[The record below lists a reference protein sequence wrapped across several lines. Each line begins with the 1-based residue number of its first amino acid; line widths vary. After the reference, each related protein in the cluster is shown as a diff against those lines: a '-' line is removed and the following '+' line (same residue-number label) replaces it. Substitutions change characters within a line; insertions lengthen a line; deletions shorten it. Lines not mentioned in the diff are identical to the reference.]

1 MTAPASPSAVSAEEP
16 STEGVSA
23 SSIGHRA
30 RALAALFPRIE
41 ACAQGLNRR
50 FTPCGQWLAGA
61 GCLAALFGL
70 DVRRSFCWQFAGLVL
85 AWLLAALLSARLR
98 RVPVRL
104 HCPTRIELRAGR
116 PATLPTNLCSL
127 GQRPLHGLSLEV
139 AAATHVLPVTEFAGL
154 YRQLAGIPARWVA
167 TELAWVSFRE
177 SLYRHRGHRPERH
190 ALTPLMPGEQRSLA
204 LPFTALRRGLIRVPG
219 LYLLAE
225 DPLGLVRKVR
235 RIDCPLEILALPQS
249 LPSAH
254 WRQEQSTGSGRESR
268 RSARSPGE
276 EEFRALRAYRPG
288 DSRRHIHWR
297 MSARRGALM
306 VRERSGGVPE
316 RAQVT
321 LLAIATE
328 PTGVTFEAAVRVAAA
343 CLEQRPGGETSAC
356 LVLTGPGGLVELA
369 ARSSADHRAQLHA
382 LALCSALPVRAAG
395 RLIEAMATRLPTD
408 VPVEWVLPLPLPE
421 HLLARIGQI
430 ARTQPRLRLL
440 LVGDERQPTLDLPQS
455 RWLRPAAL
463 EADWIQ
469 GSPHG

>member
-1 MTAPASPSAVSAEEP
+1 MSTPASPFAASAGEP
-16 STEGVSA
+16 STAVAPGPV
-23 SSIGHRA
+23 IGFRA
-30 RALAALFPRIE
+30 RALAALFPHIE

-50 FTPCGQWLAGA
+50 CTHSGQWLTGA

-70 DVRRSFCWQFAGLVL
+70 DIRRSLCWQFAGLAL
-85 AWLLAALLSARLR
+85 AWLLAALVSARLR

-104 HCPTRIELRAGR
+104 HCPARIELRAGA
-116 PATLPTNLCSL
+116 PATLPMNLCSL
-127 GQRPLHGLSLEV
+127 GQRPLHGLSLELAV
-139 AAATHVLPVTEFAGL
+139 NSNVLPVAEFAEL
-154 YRQLAGIPARWVA
+154 HRQLAGMPARWVA

-177 SLYRHRGHRPERH
+177 SLYRHRGHRPDRH

-204 LPFTALRRGLIRVPG
+204 LPFTALRRGLIRIPS

-249 LPSAH
+249 LPPAH
-254 WRQEQSTGSGRESR
+254 WRQQQPAGSGRESR

-328 PTGVTFEAAVRVAAA
+328 PTGMTFEAAVRVAAA
-343 CLEQRPGGETSAC
+343 CLEQGPGGDTPAC

-369 ARSSADHRAQLHA
+369 ARSSADRRAQLHA
-382 LALCSALPVRAAG
+382 LALCSALPVQAAG
-395 RLIEAMATRLPTD
+395 RLIEAMAVRLPGSQ
-408 VPVEWVLPLPLPE
+408 PVEWVLPLPLPE
-421 HLLARIGQI
+421 HLLARVEQI
-430 ARTQPRLRLL
+430 ARIQPRLRLL
-440 LVGDERQPTLDLPQS
+440 LVGDERQPTLAMRQS
-455 RWLRPAAL
+455 RWFRPATL
-463 EADWIQ
+463 EADWVQ
-469 GSPHG
+469 GHSHD